1 MGRYAQAS
9 AMDDHLPVAPSVSG
23 QTSSTG
29 KTAQHVDTEVNDD
42 ETTVPAVTDDETT
55 VPAVTSDVTTAP
67 ATPTTPVTG
76 GRRRRRRRRST
87 KKGRSRNGGTYV
99 TEIATPLALL
109 GATQYM
115 KNRNARKSLKRRR
128 SRKSYKNRSQK
139 RRRRY

>member
-9 AMDDHLPVAPSVSG
+9 AMDDLPPNTLNVSGEQASPAVQPTPPVAPV
-23 QTSSTG
+23 
-29 KTAQHVDTEVNDD
+29 
-42 ETTVPAVTDDETT
+42 VPDGDA
-55 VPAVTSDVTTAP
+55 
-67 ATPTTPVTG
+67 G
-76 GRRRRRRRRST
+76 GALGGRRRRRRRST
-87 KKGRSRNGGTYV
+87 KKGRSRNGGTFV

-128 SRKSYKNRSQK
+128 SRKSYKNKSQK

>member
-9 AMDDHLPVAPSVSG
+9 AMDDLPPNTLNVSGEASATGQTALPVD
-23 QTSSTG
+23 TG
-29 KTAQHVDTEVNDD
+29 
-42 ETTVPAVTDDETT
+42 
-55 VPAVTSDVTTAP
+55 VTSDEITQQAKTVV
-67 ATPTTPVTG
+67 TPTTTTTPLNG
-76 GRRRRRRRRST
+76 GRRRRRRRST
-87 KKGRSRNGGTYV
+87 KKGRSRNGGTFV

-128 SRKSYKNRSQK
+128 SRKSYKNKSQK

>member
-1 MGRYAQAS
+1 MGQYAQAS
-9 AMDDHLPVAPSVSG
+9 AMDNHTPAAPGVQPAPHVVPVV
-23 QTSSTG
+23 
-29 KTAQHVDTEVNDD
+29 TA
-42 ETTVPAVTDDETT
+42 
-55 VPAVTSDVTTAP
+55 SDAGAP
-67 ATPTTPVTG
+67 AETVVISNASG
-76 GRRRRRRRRST
+76 GRRRRRRSA
-87 KKGRSRNGGTYV
+87 KKGRSRNGGTFV

>member
-1 MGRYAQAS
+1 MGRYAQPAPI
-9 AMDDHLPVAPSVSG
+9 DDHQPKAPSVSG
-23 QTSSTG
+23 QTS
-29 KTAQHVDTEVNDD
+29 
-42 ETTVPAVTDDETT
+42 PAVQPTPPVAPVVPDGDAGAPVETDGD
-55 VPAVTSDVTTAP
+55 AGGAL
-67 ATPTTPVTG
+67 G

-87 KKGRSRNGGTYV
+87 KKGRSRNGGTFV
-99 TEIATPLALL
+99 TEVATPLALL